1 MATLSSILAWKIP
14 WTEESG
20 GLQFKREPT
29 VIIQGTLLSSLWYR
43 ILFFLHLFFP
53 VLSSYTLFVCCLWA
67 LLFFFLMD
75 NCAIWF

>member
-1 MATLSSILAWKIP
+1 MATLSSILTWKIP

-53 VLSSYTLFVCCLWA
+53 VLSSYTLFVVFG
-67 LLFFFLMD
+67 LFFF
-75 NCAIWF
+75 FF